1 MKEETTFHGKT
12 ESEVEMPASHPESAT
27 SGSVAAKETR
37 QILKDNREAKKALA
51 IVLEAHG
58 LSREA
63 AARLLHLEI
72 EG

>member
-12 ESEVEMPASHPESAT
+12 ESEVEIPASHPESAA
-27 SGSVAAKETR
+27 SSAVSAKETQ
-37 QILKDNREAKKALA
+37 QILKDNRDAKKVLAL
-51 IVLEAHG
+51 VLEAHG

-63 AARLLHLEI
+63 AARLLHLET